1 MANPSIL
8 FVFGT
13 RPECIKL
20 APLILEAQKRLLT
33 VYTCF
38 TGQHREMAMPILDF
52 FKIGIDFNLQ
62 IMKPGQSLNEIS
74 SALFEKLAPVLSA
87 NQIKFLIVQGD
98 TTTAAVAAMM
108 AFQSNIE
115 VVHVE
120 AGLRTNNLNSPFP
133 EEFNRR
139 VISLASKWHFAPT
152 QKAEQNLVAEG
163 FEKQNI
169 FMVGN
174 TGIDALRL
182 VVSQIPVN
190 NLKYKTSEDFL
201 ILVTLHRRESFG
213 DEMVSMMEGIKDICN
228 LHPSIKIVWPMHQ
241 NPNVREAF
249 NKVFSIIPGNLIVES
264 PMGYF
269 EFISA
274 MHEADLI
281 ITDSGGVQEEAPFLG
296 KPILVCRLN
305 TERPESVG
313 CGSAKLVGTAR
324 KSLVAEV
331 LNLFNDKDE
340 YLKMA
345 VRRTPY
351 GDGYASKKIIDVLTN
366 QMFLQDLV
374 QDEVIQATKKETIKS
389 PLIILPSE
397 TLTELVHGL

>member
-1 MANPSIL
+1 MTNSSVL

-38 TGQHREMAMPILDF
+38 TGQHKEMATPILDF
-52 FKIGIDFNLQ
+52 FKIKIDFNLQ
-62 IMKPGQSLNEIS
+62 IMKPGQTLNEIS
-74 SALFEKLAPVLSA
+74 TALFAKLEPVLA
-87 NQIKFLIVQGD
+87 THQIKYLVVQGD

-108 AFQSNIE
+108 AFQSSIE
-115 VVHVE
+115 VVHIE
-120 AGLRTNNLNSPFP
+120 AGLRTKNLNSPFP

-139 VISLASKWHFAPT
+139 VISLATKWHFAPT
-152 QKAEQNLVAEG
+152 KNAEQNLISEG
-163 FEKQNI
+163 FEQKNI

-190 NLKYKTSEDFL
+190 KSKFKSSQDFL
-201 ILVTLHRRESFG
+201 IVVTLHRRESFG
-213 DEMVSMMEGIKDICN
+213 VEMECIMHGIQDICK
-228 LHPSIKIVWPMHQ
+228 LHPCIKIVWPMHH
-241 NPNVREAF
+241 NPNVRAAF
-249 NKVFSIIPGNLIVES
+249 DSVFSTVPENLIIES
-264 PMGYF
+264 PMNYF
-269 EFISA
+269 DFISV

-296 KPILVCRLN
+296 RPILVCRTN
-305 TERPESVG
+305 TERPESID
-313 CGSAKLVGTAR
+313 CGSAILVGTSR
-324 KSLVAEV
+324 ETLVTEV
-331 LNLFNDKDE
+331 FNLFSDKE
-340 YLKMA
+340 AYLKMA

-374 QDEVIQATKKETIKS
+374 LEEEVHSSI
-389 PLIILPSE
+389 PSFR
-397 TLTELVHGL
+397 H